1 MTITRKAIPGLAL
14 VMAKELFESVVRGQ
28 EDLGGVF
35 EYDGDTAY
43 FYLYD
48 MRQKDQHKII
58 GAIHIFSGTTDLKD
72 SDVIV
77 QWDKGEQRVG
87 LFLRGVQWAVFNVAS
102 KRKCGGNYKTKDRPE
117 IPKEEIFSCMG
128 KN

>member
-1 MTITRKAIPGLAL
+1 
-14 VMAKELFESVVRGQ
+14 MAKELFESAVRGQ
-28 EDLGGVF
+28 EDFGGVF

-48 MRQKDQHKII
+48 MRQINEQIVD
-58 GAIHIFSGTTDLKD
+58 AIHIFSGTTDLND

-102 KRKCGGNYKTKDRPE
+102 KQKYGGNFKTQNRPE
-117 IPKEEIFSCMG
+117 IPTADSTSQCIKFSG
-128 KN
+128 DWTELQRPRLAF